1 MKIDSKWYTIFNLRR
16 KQRKRKL
23 ITNVV
28 NGTIW
33 MNDILKTDEALNLSL
48 INRRMYIE
56 IYSCPMCAQ
65 WRQLSRLYLNSHT
78 SSQWTTWHAIYWRI
92 FTFECGCTR
101 WLSRS
106 YCIQG
111 NRDFSTSSL
120 RYMNKKHKLK
130 YSQSPQSTF
139 KKSCKT
145 HLTGVTDPLAPPFPV
160 FKCLGFCC
168 WFQK

>member
-16 KQRKRKL
+16 KQTKRKL

-33 MNDILKTDEALNLSL
+33 MNDILNTDEALNLSL

-78 SSQWTTWHAIYWRI
+78 SSQWTSWHAIYWRI

-120 RYMNKKHKLK
+120 RYMNKKHINLSIVSHHSQHSRRVAKLI
-130 YSQSPQSTF
+130 
-139 KKSCKT
+139 
-145 HLTGVTDPLAPPFPV
+145 
-160 FKCLGFCC
+160 
-168 WFQK
+168 